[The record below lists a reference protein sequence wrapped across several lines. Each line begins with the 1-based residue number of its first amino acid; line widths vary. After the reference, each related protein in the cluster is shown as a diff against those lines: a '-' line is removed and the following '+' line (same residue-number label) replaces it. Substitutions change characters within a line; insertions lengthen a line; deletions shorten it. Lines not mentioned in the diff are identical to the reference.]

1 VHSKLV
7 RVTSPVAPRK
17 RSQQEPSRP
26 LVSED
31 WVLLGS
37 QFFLALLVVILTDVT
52 RRNAATVRKARRADS
67 SSAASDGN
75 DGYSEEG
82 AFPRLQERVLI
93 QLGFINSLLIT
104 LAVGLLAFAANA
116 SSDSTE
122 LARLGWRKWFLIA
135 GTILLAL
142 SALAGIGLARNRLRS
157 HRMTARTARLRQLR
171 DRLQKEQ
178 RSYELIRLARQADFL
193 QRWDKYGVRTSQ
205 EKVRLHGAA
214 QILSNVIPDNY
225 KQQAKSGLPRVKAT
239 VDVQEVAG
247 AATSLVEAL
256 RSWYEKA
263 DDVTWQWLKFQT
275 LTFVLGAVPLVV
287 VPLSYYVRL

>member
-1 VHSKLV
+1 M
-7 RVTSPVAPRK
+7 
-17 RSQQEPSRP
+17 
-26 LVSED
+26 
-31 WVLLGS
+31 
-37 QFFLALLVVILTDVT
+37 ALLVVILTAIT
-52 RRNAATVRKARRADS
+52 GRNAATVRKARRAGS
-67 SSAASDGN
+67 SSTASDGN

-82 AFPRLQERVLI
+82 AFPRLQERVLT

-122 LARLGWRKWFLIA
+122 LDHLGWRKWFLMA
-135 GTILLAL
+135 GIILLAL

-178 RSYELIRLARQADFL
+178 RSYELIKLARQADFL
-193 QRWDKYGVRTSQ
+193 RRWDKYGPRTSQ
-205 EKVRLHGAA
+205 EKVKLHNAA
-214 QILSNVIPDNY
+214 QILSNDSPDDH
-225 KQQAKSGLPRVKAT
+225 KQQDKSGLPRMKAT
-239 VDVQEVAG
+239 VDVREVAG
-247 AATSLVEAL
+247 AATSVVEAL
-256 RSWYEKA
+256 RSWYEKV